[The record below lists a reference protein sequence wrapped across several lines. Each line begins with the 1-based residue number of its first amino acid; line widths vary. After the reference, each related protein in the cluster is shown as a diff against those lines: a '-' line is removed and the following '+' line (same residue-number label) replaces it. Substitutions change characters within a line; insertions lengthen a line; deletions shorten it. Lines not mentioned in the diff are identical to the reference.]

1 MEGQEALKERLKIL
15 RESGLIEDHTAEQT
29 DKIISLICAG
39 EKVPDMEKLEIF
51 TTHIA
56 MAIQRIR
63 RGELEQ
69 PLAKEVLEDLK
80 EEASFG
86 EAKRLV
92 QQICETADVDFPQVE
107 RDYLMVHLCN
117 LMM

>member
-1 MEGQEALKERLKIL
+1 M
-15 RESGLIEDHTAEQT
+15 
-29 DKIISLICAG
+29 
-39 EKVPDMEKLEIF
+39 
-51 TTHIA
+51 
-56 MAIQRIR
+56 
-63 RGELEQ
+63 EQ

-86 EAKRLV
+86 EAKRRV